1 MPNRTV
7 YLPDAL
13 DAASRQLGLNLSQ
26 LTQRAIEE
34 QLTFASEAAVSARCV
49 QATAVRTANIE
60 LPTSKRVPRRIR
72 AMKAWAVPPQ
82 NGRSRL

>member
-26 LTQRAIEE
+26 LTQRAIEA
-34 QLTFASEAAVSARCV
+34 QVAFASDAAVSARCAHTTARMV
-49 QATAVRTANIE
+49 ALEIQWPDDVVATG
-60 LPTSKRVPRRIR
+60 RREAAER
-72 AMKAWAVPPQ
+72 
-82 NGRSRL
+82 

>member
-34 QLTFASEAAVSARCV
+34 RLAWASDAAVSGRCA
-49 QATAVRTANIE
+49 QATARMVALKIE
-60 LPTSKRVPRRIR
+60 WPDDVVAESRREADER
-72 AMKAWAVPPQ
+72 
-82 NGRSRL
+82 

>member
-49 QATAVRTANIE
+49 QATERMIALDIE
-60 LPTSKRVPRRIR
+60 WPDGVVAEGRREAGER
-72 AMKAWAVPPQ
+72 
-82 NGRSRL
+82 

>member
-26 LTQRAIEE
+26 LTQRAIED
-34 QLTFASEAAVSARCV
+34 QLALASEAALSVRCA
-49 QATAVRTANIE
+49 QATARMTALDIE
-60 LPTSKRVPRRIR
+60 WPDGVVATGRREAGER
-72 AMKAWAVPPQ
+72 
-82 NGRSRL
+82 